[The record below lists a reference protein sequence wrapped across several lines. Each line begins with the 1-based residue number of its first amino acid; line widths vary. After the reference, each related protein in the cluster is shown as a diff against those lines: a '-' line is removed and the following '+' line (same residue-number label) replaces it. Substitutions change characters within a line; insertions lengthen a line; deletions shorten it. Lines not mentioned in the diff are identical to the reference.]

1 MSDYQLN
8 FLDRR
13 IQYLEGKI
21 QNWEKVIDQLMKN
34 ESFMHALEVA
44 EMKKNRTVNTD
55 SSYIVKANYSEQ
67 RRMITYIDIALAI
80 VYAWFILNAFFVP
93 FIGPI
98 LSYGIYEF
106 WIKYCNYR
114 KMYK

>member
-21 QNWEKVIDQLMKN
+21 QDWEKVIDQLMKN

-44 EMKKNRTVNTD
+44 EMKKGKAVNTG
-55 SSYIVKANYSEQ
+55 SSYVVKANYN
-67 RRMITYIDIALAI
+67 D
-80 VYAWFILNAFFVP
+80 
-93 FIGPI
+93 
-98 LSYGIYEF
+98 
-106 WIKYCNYR
+106 
-114 KMYK
+114 